1 MPVPD
6 FQTLMLPLLKIT
18 GDGNEHTTSDVTET
32 LAQQFSLTE
41 TDRDEMLPSGKQ
53 RKFDN
58 RVNWTKTYLQKALL
72 LSSTGRSRFRITERG
87 SKVLK
92 ENPSS
97 INIKFLNQFPEFIA
111 FHTATNN
118 NKEEKTNGNI
128 SASEEIVEKTSQ
140 TPQEILEISYQSLRQ
155 ALAQELLERIKNNPP
170 KFFEALVVDLLVAM
184 GYGGSHKDAGQA
196 VGQVGDGGIDGIIKE
211 DKLGLDAIYLQAK
224 RWEGTVG
231 GPIVQGFVGALIGK
245 KARKGV
251 FITTSTFSQ
260 QAISY
265 ANGIENLKIILIDGE
280 QLAQLMIDHDVG
292 VTEESRYIVK
302 KVDLDYFGDE

>member
-6 FQTLMLPLLKIT
+6 FQSLMLPLLKIA
-18 GDGNEHTTSDVTET
+18 GDGNEHTTSEVLES
-32 LAQQFSLTE
+32 LAQQFGLTE

-87 SKVLK
+87 SNVLK

-111 FHTATNN
+111 FHTATG
-118 NKEEKTNGNI
+118 NKEGNTNGTTI

-155 ALAQELLERIKNNPP
+155 ALAQELLE
-170 KFFEALVVDLLVAM
+170 
-184 GYGGSHKDAGQA
+184 
-196 VGQVGDGGIDGIIKE
+196 
-211 DKLGLDAIYLQAK
+211 
-224 RWEGTVG
+224 
-231 GPIVQGFVGALIGK
+231 
-245 KARKGV
+245 
-251 FITTSTFSQ
+251 
-260 QAISY
+260 
-265 ANGIENLKIILIDGE
+265 
-280 QLAQLMIDHDVG
+280 
-292 VTEESRYIVK
+292 
-302 KVDLDYFGDE
+302 